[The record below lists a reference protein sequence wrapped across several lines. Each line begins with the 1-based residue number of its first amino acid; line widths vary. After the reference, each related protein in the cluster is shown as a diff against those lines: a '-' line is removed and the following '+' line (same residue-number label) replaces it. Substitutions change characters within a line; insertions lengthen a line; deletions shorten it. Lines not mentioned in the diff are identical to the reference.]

1 MLRLDGVLVLPDE
14 PRDRRL
20 RTVPADASRVLRL
33 EEPRA
38 GEVGVEVEVPDLNTP
53 VERDE
58 RADRLPERPRV
69 EVPVDSRLVVARE
82 PRANGEVWR

>member
-1 MLRLDGVLVLPDE
+1 MLPDA

-20 RTVPADASRVLRL
+20 RTLPVDASRVLRL
-33 EEPRA
+33 EEPRT
-38 GEVGVEVEVPDLNTP
+38 GEVRVEVEVPDRNTP
-53 VERDE
+53 VERDV

-69 EVPVDSRLVVARE
+69 EVPVDSLLVVARE